1 MPTNGAMASSHANQW
16 GDGFKPGQPMRAMV
30 SSHAKPTNRPMASS
44 QANQWGAMALSF
56 SSVILLTLGVNI
68 NKNKKKKDIPFGSHT
83 LLLFCYQT
91 LYKRPRGN
99 G

>member
-1 MPTNGAMASSHANQW
+1 
-16 GDGFKPGQPMRAMV
+16 
-30 SSHAKPTNRPMASS
+30 MASS

-68 NKNKKKKDIPFGSHT
+68 NKNKKQKDIPFGSHT

-91 LYKRPRGN
+91 LHKRPQGKDIQHNAGGLPEYRGV
-99 G
+99 GREEGGDPCSGPWV